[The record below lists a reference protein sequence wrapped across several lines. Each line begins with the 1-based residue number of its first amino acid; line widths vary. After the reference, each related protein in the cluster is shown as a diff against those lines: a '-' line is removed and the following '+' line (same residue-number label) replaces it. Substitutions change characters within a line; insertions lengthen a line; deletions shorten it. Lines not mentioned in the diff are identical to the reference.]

1 MMSKNAEREKYILKK
16 WGNQM
21 AKEKEF
27 LMDFLSRTDSLYLK
41 SNKTKD
47 LSIFKE
53 DEGLVDFLSVYR
65 VDEITFEDKAP
76 RKEALENVISSI
88 NIEKVN
94 FVYIILGNKE
104 GINFYYGIARDFM
117 ADGKASLEITEI
129 GNQILKPSL
138 QGNFRGS
145 RLTSL
150 NTNQKK
156 KLLADLD
163 GMKEVKILEGVPGI
177 NKDDESFQSVDR
189 IIDVMLGDRFAM
201 MLVAKPMS
209 LERINLLQDK
219 MYELYNITCE

>member
-1 MMSKNAEREKYILKK
+1 MSKNAEREKYILKK